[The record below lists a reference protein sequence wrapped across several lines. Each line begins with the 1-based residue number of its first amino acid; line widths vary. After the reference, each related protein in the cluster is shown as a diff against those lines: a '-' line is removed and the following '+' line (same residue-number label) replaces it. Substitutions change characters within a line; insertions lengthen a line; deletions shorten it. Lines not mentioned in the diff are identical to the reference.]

1 MLYLVKIF
9 AIKFLDKFT
18 STTRNIL
25 LIRHKVFL
33 SAFVDCIGFIM
44 AVFIIKAMN
53 KASTIEEFAV
63 MCLSVFLADLF
74 SNWLVG
80 KFDKDKE
87 WLHIIQLSN
96 RNEAKEIFDKIRSE
110 GLQIIT
116 HNSYNN
122 ELDQTLSAT
131 IKTCNRNEAKTL
143 KELLINKDFQEITL
157 TNVSSVL

>member
-25 LIRHKVFL
+25 LIRHKVLL

-53 KASTIEEFAV
+53 KANTIEEFGV

-80 KFDKDKE
+80 KFDKDKD
-87 WLHIIQLSN
+87 WLYIVQIEN
-96 RNEAKEIFDKIRSE
+96 RDDAKRVFDEVRNNN
-110 GLQIIT
+110 LQIIT
-116 HNSYNN
+116 NNSYTS
-122 ELDQTLSAT
+122 ELDQTLSAS
-131 IKTCNRNEAKTL
+131 IKTSNKSESKILLDLLKTV
-143 KELLINKDFQEITL
+143 KHKKITL
-157 TNVSSVL
+157 TNL